1 LQPTLRRRSDRRRRP
16 SWRTY
21 APACL
26 ALPALARLCRA
37 GRRAECCF
45 SAANRL
51 ALRAPPVRSGTSRR
65 SSLHAL
71 PSWGPL
77 GPVEPARAIDIY
89 FLPFTPP
96 LKLDTPLDSQLEGF
110 FGPFLSPIVV
120 FLVTFFIQQQI
131 NGFRREQ
138 EMKVASAAANAVGGA
153 VSSAATGAAK
163 SFGERL
169 ASVTGD
175 QWAKLAACLL
185 IDALG
190 DATYLLPG
198 LGEAG
203 DALYAPFEFL
213 ALRSLFGGSNT
224 LALFGFVEEALPFSD
239 AMPTATAAWLLQ
251 ALFPENP
258 VAKFFGIGEK
268 DQPATTPPQSSDKIN
283 KPKK

>member
-1 LQPTLRRRSDRRRRP
+1 
-16 SWRTY
+16 
-21 APACL
+21 
-26 ALPALARLCRA
+26 
-37 GRRAECCF
+37 
-45 SAANRL
+45 
-51 ALRAPPVRSGTSRR
+51 
-65 SSLHAL
+65 
-71 PSWGPL
+71 
-77 GPVEPARAIDIY
+77 AIDIY

-96 LKLDTPLDSQLEGF
+96 LKVDTPLDSQLEGF
-110 FGPFLSPIVV
+110 FGPFLSPIIV
-120 FLVTFFIQQQI
+120 FLITFLIQQQI

-138 EMKVASAAANAVGGA
+138 EMKAASAAANAVGGA
-153 VSSAATGAAK
+153 VSSAAAGAAR

-175 QWAKLAACLL
+175 QWAKLALCLL

-213 ALRSLFGGSNT
+213 VLRSLFGGSNT

-239 AMPTATAAWLLQ
+239 AIPTATAAWFLQ

-258 VAKFFGIGEK
+258 VAKFFGIGLK
-268 DQPATTPPQSSDKIN
+268 THLRRLLRRPVTTARGPRSDRATSLASHDLGPIPLCQSFSSLTCTPCLYAFFAPVSQCIPVWISDYIAAVGLRR
-283 KPKK
+283 